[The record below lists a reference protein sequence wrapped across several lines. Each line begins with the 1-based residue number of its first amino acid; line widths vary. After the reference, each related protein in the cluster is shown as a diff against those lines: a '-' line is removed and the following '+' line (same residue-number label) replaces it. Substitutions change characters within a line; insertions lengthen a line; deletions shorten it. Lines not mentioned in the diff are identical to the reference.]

1 MIRRLLTIV
10 TDPRPLLHVAALQ
23 AVLGVV
29 QGLLLGA
36 LVPILRALL
45 APQPDFAAAAPWL
58 GVAGAGVLIYW
69 WFNVRTMTVGFV
81 AAGETTAQLRGRLIE
96 HLNVLPMGWFSGDN
110 KGRFVRTATS
120 VAGEVGHVS
129 VVVAGPA
136 VNCISVSV
144 TIAAVTLV
152 VDWWLGMV
160 LALTLPAALLAA
172 RNCRRSTV
180 GVVADIEA
188 AGNEIAGRA
197 VEYGQAQSVIRAAGR
212 GRIGTVQMRDA
223 LDEHRR
229 RYARGLNRLVWPDQL
244 YTWVVAA
251 GFVVTLALTATFLL
265 DGSLQV
271 ADAVALLILAV
282 RFTEPLGALG
292 GHVSGIGALDYLVAT
307 VDDFLRLDPL
317 PQSPRPRR
325 VVYDVGIELCGV
337 GFGYGGNAAL
347 SDVSF
352 CCPAGST
359 TALLGPSGSGKT
371 TVLRLI
377 ARLFDTDTGS
387 VRVGG
392 VDVRDY
398 DHTALL
404 REIAIV
410 FQDVYLFDTTIEENL
425 RLARP
430 DATAAEL
437 HAAARA
443 AALDEVID
451 RLPNGWATRVGEGGA
466 QLSGGERQR
475 VSIAR
480 AFLKQAR
487 IVLVDEAASAL
498 DPENEAAIGAAI
510 AELAADPHRT
520 MIVIAHRPA
529 TLEAADQV
537 VALDGGRVVETGAP
551 AQLME
556 SAGVYAR
563 LYRQYARARGWH
575 IGGDIAG
582 DIAGD

>member
-10 TDPRPLLHVAALQ
+10 PDPSPLLRVAALQ

-29 QGLLLGA
+29 QGLLLGS

-58 GVAGAGVLIYW
+58 GLAAIGVLVYW
-69 WFNVRTMTVGFV
+69 WLNVRTMTVGFV
-81 AAGETTAQLRGRLIE
+81 AAGETTAQLRGRLMA

-136 VNCISVSV
+136 VNCLSVSA
-144 TIAAVTLV
+144 TITAITLA
-152 VDWWLGMV
+152 VDWRLGVV
-160 LALTLPAALLAA
+160 LLITLPAALLAA
-172 RNCRRSTV
+172 RHCRRSTV

-197 VEYGQAQSVIRAAGR
+197 VEYGQAQSVIRAAGK
-212 GRIGTVQMRDA
+212 GRTGTAQMVDA

-229 RYARGLNRLVWPDQL
+229 RYARGLNRLLWPDQL
-244 YTWVVAA
+244 YTLTVAI
-251 GFVVTLALTATFLL
+251 GFVVVLALTAAYLL
-265 DGSLQV
+265 DRSLPI
-271 ADAVALLILAV
+271 ADAVAVLILAV

-292 GHVSGIGALDYLVAT
+292 GHVSGIGALDYLVDT
-307 VDDFLRLDPL
+307 VDQFLRLRPL

-325 VVYDVGIELCGV
+325 TCDDAGIEFCGV
-337 GFGYGGNAAL
+337 GFGYDDTPAL
-347 SDVSF
+347 SNVSF
-352 CCPAGST
+352 YCPPGST
-359 TALLGPSGSGKT
+359 TALIGPSGSGKT

-377 ARLFDTDTGS
+377 ARFFDADTGS

-398 DHTALL
+398 DHAALL
-404 REIAIV
+404 RGIAIV

-430 DATAAEL
+430 EATAAEL
-437 HAAARA
+437 QDAARA
-443 AALDEVID
+443 AALDEVIA
-451 RLPNGWATRVGEGGA
+451 RLPDGWATRVGEGGA

-480 AFLKQAR
+480 AFLKQAS

-510 AELAADPHRT
+510 VGLAVDPRRT
-520 MIVIAHRPA
+520 IIVIAHRPA

-537 VALDGGRVVETGAP
+537 IALDGGRVVETGSP

-563 LYRQYARARGWH
+563 LYRQYARARGWR
-575 IGGDIAG
+575 IASG
-582 DIAGD
+582 